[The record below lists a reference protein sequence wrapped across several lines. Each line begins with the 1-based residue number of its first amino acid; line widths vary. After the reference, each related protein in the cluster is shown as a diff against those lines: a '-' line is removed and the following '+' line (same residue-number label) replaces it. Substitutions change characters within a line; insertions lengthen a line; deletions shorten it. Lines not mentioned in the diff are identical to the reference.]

1 MQKMAVVLSQKHNQ
15 QLSGWLIKNTEGNPF
30 FVTELVRYA
39 QGIGL
44 LKKDGTL
51 DMELLDQSPAIPAT
65 IQNLI
70 QSRLLK
76 LSENARHILH
86 ISAIIGREFDFE
98 LVKQVSLFSESDT
111 LDAIEE
117 LQAAHLINP
126 LPEDKFA
133 FDHSLTMEVSLNDM
147 NDTRRHWIHRQVAET
162 LESIYQND
170 LDPVS
175 GLIARHFLDGN
186 LPDRAE
192 AYVFRAGRY
201 AANLAA
207 WGEAVTFYKQALSL
221 ESDDMERARIF
232 VAMGTAHFHKG
243 DFALASRNYRSALE
257 LIQTSHNWSL
267 LEDAYLGLSLSLYPQ
282 ARFSEAI
289 EMATKLRTSGPSE
302 LAICAEFIWG
312 ASLSVESARPAEAE
326 RHLREAERLFLEP
339 QRTFETKVTL
349 AQIRYSLAGAF
360 GQQGQTREAVE
371 QFREV
376 LDMLERG
383 DGTLDI
389 LRNIMAYN
397 NLGYYLHLL
406 GDASAIDYI
415 KKGIALAKERGSLSH
430 LPYLYSTS
438 GEIALANGDL
448 DAAEKYFRDGLALA
462 EQIPFPERIAGL
474 TANLGL
480 VAKERGDIVLARE
493 RFQTALNLV
502 EPLRNRHL
510 EVRIRIWLAPLLS
523 LEDARACLNSARIL
537 AEQGKLQGLLEEI
550 GKLDKD
556 LL

>member
-1 MQKMAVVLSQKHNQ
+1 
-15 QLSGWLIKNTEGNPF
+15 
-30 FVTELVRYA
+30 
-39 QGIGL
+39 
-44 LKKDGTL
+44 
-51 DMELLDQSPAIPAT
+51 
-65 IQNLI
+65 
-70 QSRLLK
+70 
-76 LSENARHILH
+76 
-86 ISAIIGREFDFE
+86 
-98 LVKQVSLFSESDT
+98 
-111 LDAIEE
+111 
-117 LQAAHLINP
+117 
-126 LPEDKFA
+126 
-133 FDHSLTMEVSLNDM
+133 
-147 NDTRRHWIHRQVAET
+147 VAEA
-162 LESIYQND
+162 LESIYQDD

-175 GLIARHFLDGN
+175 GLIARHFFGGN
-186 LPDRAE
+186 LPDRAKTY
-192 AYVFRAGRY
+192 AFRAGRF

-207 WGEAVTFYKQALSL
+207 WGEAIAFFKQALSL
-221 ESDDMERARIF
+221 ESDDTERAQIYM
-232 VAMGTAHFHKG
+232 AMGTAHFHKG
-243 DFALASRNYRSALE
+243 DFALASENYRSALE
-257 LIQTSHNWSL
+257 LIQASHNWPL

-282 ARFSEAI
+282 ARFAEAI
-289 EMATKLRTSGPSE
+289 EMATKLRASGPSE

-312 ASLSVESARPAEAE
+312 ASLNVESAHPAEAE
-326 RHLREAERLFLEP
+326 RHLREAERLFRKP

-349 AQIRYSLAGAF
+349 AQIKYSLAGAF

-383 DGTLDI
+383 EGTLDT

-406 GDASAIDYI
+406 GDASAMDYI

-438 GEIALANGDL
+438 GEIALANGYL
-448 DAAEKYFRDGLALA
+448 DTAEKYFHDGLALA

-480 VAKERGDIVLARE
+480 VAKERGDIFLARE

-502 EPLRNRHL
+502 EPLGNRHL

-523 LEDARACLNSARIL
+523 LEDARVCLKSARLL

-550 GKLDKD
+550 GELEKELS
-556 LL
+556 